1 MVHFCLYWNC
11 LSFSVCFKQVWAGEK
26 SIGSEVSA
34 GLEGQ
39 THRHAFGGVPLGK
52 PLGLSGS
59 QFLLLLLFS
68 CQVVS
73 HSCDPMDC
81 GPPVSVY
88 GISQARILKWAAIS
102 FSRGSSQPRDRTC
115 VSCIGRQILS
125 HWATWEAPFLPLHG
139 GGEGDNN
146 SDCTGLLWALAKWPI
161 QCLAYRYSVLGG
173 TICWPFSQRKPFI
186 LFRDNLNREWGCPT
200 SNTGQ

>member
-1 MVHFCLYWNC
+1 MIKCLGSRESENYF
-11 LSFSVCFKQVWAGEK
+11 FSPWERNFRK
-26 SIGSEVSA
+26 
-34 GLEGQ
+34 
-39 THRHAFGGVPLGK
+39 
-52 PLGLSGS
+52 LGLYEWRGCAV
-59 QFLLLLLFS
+59 LCRVRL
-68 CQVVS
+68 
-73 HSCDPMDC
+73 CDPMDC
-81 GPPVSVY
+81 SSPGSSVH
-88 GISQARILKWAAIS
+88 GILQARILEWVAIS
-102 FSRGSSQPRDRTC
+102 FSRGSSWPRDQTHIP
-115 VSCIGRQILS
+115 CIGRQILS

-173 TICWPFSQRKPFI
+173 TICWPFSQRRPFI